1 MEYLSDFF
9 EFAKER
15 PGISLLFVGVFLL
28 TKAHKYNSNK
38 YASNIKDMLNRPV
51 EVIELLLIIFFIAI
65 GTLSF
70 VGLI

>member
-28 TKAHKYNSNK
+28 TKAHKYNSKK
-38 YASNIKDMLNRPV
+38 YASNIKDILNRPV
-51 EVIELLLIIFFIAI
+51 ELVELALIIFFITI